1 MVRFAP
7 LLSPV
12 SWGMKFGGI
21 LLVWLISRRVKNR
34 REQVHEAAQAQ
45 LIWIVLA
52 FSAIILLAIALL
64 IWQSNINNVEFVLV
78 KGDESLLV
86 LLRDEEQGLY
96 TLQYNGSKPIE
107 LENLLVML
115 APETLHVSV
124 TEVALVRGDE
134 EVVLEKTNIVP
145 DGMQFTLQ
153 PGDIFDVR
161 VTFLGRTI
169 GGNWLY
175 GFRIN
180 YNDGG
185 GLETTEMVMGFEY
198 AIVVR

>member
-1 MVRFAP
+1 MADKP
-7 LLSPV
+7 QGKKSSETG
-12 SWGMKFGGI
+12 SWSS
-21 LLVWLISRRVKNR
+21 SRT
-34 REQVHEAAQAQ
+34 AT
-45 LIWIVLA
+45 WIVLV
-52 FSAIILLAIALL
+52 FSAIILIAIAFF
-64 IWQSNINNVEFVLV
+64 IWQRIGNNVEFMLV
-78 KGDESLLV
+78 KGDESVLV
-86 LLRDEEQGLY
+86 LLRNEEKENY

-124 TEVALVRGDE
+124 IEVALVRGDE
-134 EVVLEKTNIVP
+134 EVVLEKTSIVP
-145 DGMQFTLQ
+145 EGTKFTLQ

-185 GLETTEMVMGFEY
+185 GLETTELVMGFEY

>member
-1 MVRFAP
+1 MADTPQGKKSSKSGSR
-7 LLSPV
+7 
-12 SWGMKFGGI
+12 GGSSI
-21 LLVWLISRRVKNR
+21 
-34 REQVHEAAQAQ
+34 AT
-45 LIWIVLA
+45 WIVLA
-52 FSAIILLAIALL
+52 FSALILVAIAFF
-64 IWQSNINNVEFVLV
+64 IWQRISNNVEFVLV

-86 LLRDEEQGLY
+86 LLRNEEKGMY

-115 APETLHVSV
+115 APETLHISV
-124 TEVALVRGDE
+124 TEIALIRGDE

-145 DGMQFTLQ
+145 EGTQFTLQ
-153 PGDIFDVR
+153 PGDNFDVR

-180 YNDGG
+180 YDDGS
-185 GLETTEMVMGFEY
+185 GLETTELVMGYEY

>member
-1 MVRFAP
+1 MADKP
-7 LLSPV
+7 QSKK
-12 SWGMKFGGI
+12 SSGTG
-21 LLVWLISRRVKNR
+21 SRGSSSS
-34 REQVHEAAQAQ
+34 A
-45 LIWIVLA
+45 IWIVLA
-52 FSAIILLAIALL
+52 FSAVILVAIAFF
-64 IWQSNINNVEFVLV
+64 IWQRNSNKVEFVLV
-78 KGDESLLV
+78 KAEESLLV
-86 LLRDEEQGLY
+86 LLRDEERGMY

-145 DGMQFTLQ
+145 EGTQFTLQ

-180 YNDGG
+180 YDEGG
-185 GLETTEMVMGFEY
+185 GLETTELVMGFEY

>member
-1 MVRFAP
+1 MADKP
-7 LLSPV
+7 QSKK
-12 SWGMKFGGI
+12 SSGTG
-21 LLVWLISRRVKNR
+21 SRGSSSTTT
-34 REQVHEAAQAQ
+34 
-45 LIWIVLA
+45 WIVLA
-52 FSAIILLAIALL
+52 FSAVILVAIAFF
-64 IWQSNINNVEFVLV
+64 IWQKNSNNVEFVLV

-86 LLRDEEQGLY
+86 LLRDEEKGMY

-107 LENLLVML
+107 LENMLVML

-145 DGMQFTLQ
+145 EGTQFTLQ

-180 YNDGG
+180 YDDGG
-185 GLETTEMVMGFEY
+185 GLETTELVMGFEY

>member
-1 MVRFAP
+1 MADKP
-7 LLSPV
+7 QGKKS
-12 SWGMKFGGI
+12 SETG
-21 LLVWLISRRVKNR
+21 SRSSSRT
-34 REQVHEAAQAQ
+34 AT
-45 LIWIVLA
+45 WIVLV
-52 FSAIILLAIALL
+52 FSAIILIAIAFF
-64 IWQSNINNVEFVLV
+64 IWQRIGNNVEFPLV
-78 KGDESLLV
+78 KGDESVLV
-86 LLRDEEQGLY
+86 LLRNEEKGNY

-134 EVVLEKTNIVP
+134 EVVLEKTSIVP
-145 DGMQFTLQ
+145 EGTKFTLQ

-180 YNDGG
+180 YDDGG
-185 GLETTEMVMGFEY
+185 GLETTELVMGFEY

>member
-1 MVRFAP
+1 MADKP
-7 LLSPV
+7 LGKKS
-12 SWGMKFGGI
+12 SNTS
-21 LLVWLISRRVKNR
+21 SRGSSST
-34 REQVHEAAQAQ
+34 A
-45 LIWIVLA
+45 IWIVLA
-52 FSAIILLAIALL
+52 FSAIILVATGCS
-64 IWQSNINNVEFVLV
+64 IWQRSSNTVEFVLV
-78 KGDESLLV
+78 KGDESVLV
-86 LLRDEEQGLY
+86 LLRNEEKGMY
-96 TLQYNGSKPIE
+96 RLQYNGSKPIE

-134 EVVLEKTNIVP
+134 EVVLEKTNVVP
-145 DGMQFTLQ
+145 EGTRFTLQ

-180 YNDGG
+180 YEDGG
-185 GLETTEMVMGFEY
+185 GLETTDMVMGFEY

>member
-1 MVRFAP
+1 MVQGKK
-7 LLSPV
+7 S
-12 SWGMKFGGI
+12 SNTS
-21 LLVWLISRRVKNR
+21 SRSRSSTTT
-34 REQVHEAAQAQ
+34 
-45 LIWIVLA
+45 WIVLA
-52 FSAIILLAIALL
+52 FSAIILVAIAFF
-64 IWQSNINNVEFVLV
+64 ISQRISSNVEFVLV
-78 KGDESLLV
+78 NGNESVLA
-86 LLRDEEQGLY
+86 LLRDEEEGMY

-107 LENLLVML
+107 LENLFVML
-115 APETLHVSV
+115 APEKLHVRV

-134 EVVLEKTNIVP
+134 EEVLEKTSIVP
-145 DGMQFTLQ
+145 EGTKFTLQ

-180 YNDGG
+180 YDDGG
-185 GLETTEMVMGFEY
+185 GLETTELVMGFEY

>member
-1 MVRFAP
+1 
-7 LLSPV
+7 
-12 SWGMKFGGI
+12 
-21 LLVWLISRRVKNR
+21 
-34 REQVHEAAQAQ
+34 
-45 LIWIVLA
+45 VLA
-52 FSAIILLAIALL
+52 IIAIILVAVALF
-64 IWQSNINNVEFVLV
+64 IWLSNRNYVEFVLV

-96 TLQYNGSKPIE
+96 TLQYNGSKSIE
-107 LENLLVML
+107 LKNLLVML

-124 TEVALVRGDE
+124 TEVALVQGDE

-145 DGMQFTLQ
+145 DGTQFTLQ

-180 YNDGG
+180 YDDGG
-185 GLETTEMVMGFEY
+185 DLETTEMVMGFEY

>member
-1 MVRFAP
+1 MADKP
-7 LLSPV
+7 QGKKS
-12 SWGMKFGGI
+12 SETG
-21 LLVWLISRRVKNR
+21 SRSSSRT
-34 REQVHEAAQAQ
+34 AT
-45 LIWIVLA
+45 WIVLV
-52 FSAIILLAIALL
+52 FSAIILIAIAFF
-64 IWQSNINNVEFVLV
+64 IWQRIGNNVEFTLV
-78 KGDESLLV
+78 KGDESVLV
-86 LLRDEEQGLY
+86 LLRNEEKGNY

-134 EVVLEKTNIVP
+134 EVVLEKTSIVP
-145 DGMQFTLQ
+145 EGTKFTLQ

-180 YNDGG
+180 YDDGG
-185 GLETTEMVMGFEY
+185 GLETTELVMGFEY

>member
-1 MVRFAP
+1 MADKP
-7 LLSPV
+7 QSKK
-12 SWGMKFGGI
+12 S
-21 LLVWLISRRVKNR
+21 SRTSSRGSSST
-34 REQVHEAAQAQ
+34 A
-45 LIWIVLA
+45 IWIVLA

-134 EVVLEKTNIVP
+134 EVVLEKTSIVP
-145 DGMQFTLQ
+145 EGTKFTLQ

-180 YNDGG
+180 YDDGG
-185 GLETTEMVMGFEY
+185 GLETTELVMGFEY